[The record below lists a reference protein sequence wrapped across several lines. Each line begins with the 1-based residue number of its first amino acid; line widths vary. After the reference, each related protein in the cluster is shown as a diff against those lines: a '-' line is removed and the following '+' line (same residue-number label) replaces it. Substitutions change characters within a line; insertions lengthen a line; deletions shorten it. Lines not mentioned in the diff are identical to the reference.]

1 MGKASSTK
9 KVARAARTGGG
20 RTARGTGG
28 SLVWPALIGVVV
40 VLGVILIGISRSE
53 ISGAS
58 TPPRIGKDHWHAAIG
73 FYGCDHFLPNVA
85 QFENSEG
92 LHTHGDGL
100 IHLHPFSSAVAGKNA
115 TLGKYFELAGIKYSS
130 TEAVVGNATLRD
142 GAKCGSKK
150 GVLQTLL
157 DGKVVAD
164 PKSLLLK
171 QGQVIVVALAPKGAT
186 IPPPPS
192 AATLQTPSDLQSSSS
207 STVPLS
213 TPTSAPSPP
222 SSSPPSSSAPTSAP
236 PSSPTSS
243 KG

>member
-58 TPPRIGKDHWHAAIG
+58 TPPRINRDHWHAAIG
-73 FYGCDHFLPNVA
+73 FYDCDHFLPNEA

-100 IHLHPFSSAVAGKNA
+100 IHLHPFSAAVAGKNA
-115 TLGKYFELAGIKYSS
+115 TLGKYFELAAIKYSS
-130 TEAVVGNATLRD
+130 TAAVFGNTTLRD

-157 DGKVVAD
+157 NGKVVAD
-164 PKSLLLK
+164 P
-171 QGQVIVVALAPKGAT
+171 QAAAPDRRGADDRARARASGRARRREGGAVDGVS
-186 IPPPPS
+186 PRRFPRRLSRRPVCGRGPHLRRGARASRHRGGHRLRCPS
-192 AATLQTPSDLQSSSS
+192 CLCRRYL
-207 STVPLS
+207 
-213 TPTSAPSPP
+213 
-222 SSSPPSSSAPTSAP
+222 
-236 PSSPTSS
+236 
-243 KG
+243 